1 MAPDTAFLTTVF
13 ERSDT
18 REKCTG
24 NEICVPYTEINFKET
39 SSLPFNVID

>member
-13 ERSDT
+13 EKSDT

-24 NEICVPYTEINFKET
+24 NEICVPYTEINF
-39 SSLPFNVID
+39 